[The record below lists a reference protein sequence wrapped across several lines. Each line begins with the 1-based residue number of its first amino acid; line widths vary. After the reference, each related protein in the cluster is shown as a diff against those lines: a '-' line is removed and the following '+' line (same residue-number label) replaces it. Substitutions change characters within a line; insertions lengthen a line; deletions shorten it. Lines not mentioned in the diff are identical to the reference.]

1 MVNAIVAKTT
11 IDSPFWKLKLLEP
24 LDEEEWD
31 DECELDEE
39 WWLEVEELALEEPDE
54 VEREPDTEDE
64 EEL

>member
-1 MVNAIVAKTT
+1 MRRWQYFLNK
-11 IDSPFWKLKLLEP
+11 LEP